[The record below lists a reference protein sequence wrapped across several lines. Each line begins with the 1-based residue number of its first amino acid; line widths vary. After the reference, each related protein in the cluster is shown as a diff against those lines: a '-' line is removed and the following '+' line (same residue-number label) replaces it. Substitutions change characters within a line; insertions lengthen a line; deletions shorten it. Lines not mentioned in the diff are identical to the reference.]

1 MERLSKQEIMEQR
14 RDQVK
19 DIILRLE
26 YLAEKEPEILNYI
39 QRTVEG
45 LCTIDNDVI
54 KLENSTKLS
63 AMKSIGRIKTERG
76 VRGVFNIAKAIEQKE
91 KTQVK

>member
-1 MERLSKQEIMEQR
+1 MERVKRQEIIEER
-14 RDQVK
+14 RDQLR

-45 LCTIDNDVI
+45 LSTIDDDAI
-54 KLENSTKLS
+54 KLENSTKLL
-63 AMKSIGRIKTERG
+63 AMKTIGRIKTERG
-76 VRGVFNIAKAIEQKE
+76 VRGIFNIAQAIEQKE